1 MYGIF
6 LLRNPPGFLSE
17 LQRVQRVPSLFTQ
30 EEHTGLSHIMHDRLP
45 NREPQIW
52 QSTNWFS
59 WATSQI

>member
-1 MYGIF
+1 MNITMYGMF

-45 NREPQIW
+45 NREPQI
-52 QSTNWFS
+52 
-59 WATSQI
+59 